1 MRYFWQGF
9 RSKTSAAVQFKKH
22 VLVLYWEKSD
32 ARSEQTK
39 GNVNRLAKRYP
50 TVKVKLVEVRKD
62 PMKPTRH
69 GVSTFP
75 TVVLLRDG
83 REVDRLAA
91 ETDGATLLEQ
101 LFRKAQT

>member
-9 RSKTSAAVQFKKH
+9 RNKTSAAVQFKKH

-32 ARSEQTK
+32 ARSEQAK
-39 GNVNRLAKRYP
+39 GTMGRLAKRYP
-50 TVKVKLVEVRKD
+50 TVRVKLIEVRKD
-62 PMKPTRH
+62 PLKPVRH
-69 GVSTFP
+69 GVSAFP
-75 TVVLLRDG
+75 TVVLLKDG